1 MIHPAPSTHR
11 LGALALAVEPP
22 VPGAGAILDELAPL
36 VAPGSGPRLHVRFA
50 EALEPLHD
58 ARFYDPVTVGRD
70 NSFTVSRRQLDYR
83 VDYSGDRVVVT
94 VVPKPRH
101 EEAVAATFTRWRDWN
116 YLTADE
122 VVAKIFFYN
131 VFDHLVQASQTAVD
145 QSWIHT
151 GAVEKDGRA
160 VLFTGWGGVG
170 KTTATLKLVL
180 EHGYRFLS
188 DDLGVIDTDGRF
200 YRGPKKLQ
208 VYGYNIAGEPLLER
222 HLMRGRGPLDRS
234 SWQRKLKRGGPTRV
248 RRRTSAEQLLEPQR
262 VAHEAEVSTVLL
274 IQRGDVV
281 APIHREMDPG
291 ELADRSAATVMRE
304 ITPFVDIS
312 NAYHSAP
319 IDADQPHLPTPGVLA
334 ERTRTI
340 IAKGVDGR
348 EIIEITLPRAAGPAD
363 VIREVAPH
371 L

>member
-1 MIHPAPSTHR
+1 MMHPAPSTHR

-22 VPGAGAILDELAPL
+22 VPGASAILDELSPL
-36 VAPGSGPRLHVRFA
+36 VAQGLDPLLRVRFV
-50 EALEPLHD
+50 EELEPLEE
-58 ARFYDPVTVGRD
+58 ARFYDPVTVGRN
-70 NSFTVSRRQLDYR
+70 NSFSISRRQLDYR
-83 VDYSGDRVVVT
+83 VDFTGDAVRVT
-94 VVPKPRH
+94 VAPKPRR
-101 EEAVAATFTRWRDWN
+101 EETVAAALTRWRDWN

-122 VVAKIFFYN
+122 VVAKIFFYD
-131 VFDHLVQASQTAVD
+131 VFDYLVQACQTTVD

-151 GAVEKDGRA
+151 GAVERDGRA

-208 VYGYNIAGEPLLER
+208 IYGYNIAGEPLLAR
-222 HLMRGRGPLDRS
+222 HLMRGRGPVDRA
-234 SWQRKLKRGGPTRV
+234 SWRRKLNRDGPKRV
-248 RRRTSAEQLLEPQR
+248 RRRTSAEQLLEPRR
-262 VAHEAEVSTVLL
+262 VAHDAEVAKVLL
-274 IQRGDVV
+274 IQRGDVA
-281 APIHREMDPG
+281 APLHREMDAG
-291 ELADRSAATVMRE
+291 ELADRSAATVLRE
-304 ITPFVDIS
+304 IAPFADIS

-319 IDADQPHLPTPGVLA
+319 IDTGSAHLPTPTALA

-340 IAKGVDGR
+340 IAKGTDGR
-348 EIIEITLPRAAGPAD
+348 EIVEITLPRSAGPAD